1 MKLTF
6 RIHDVETDRLRRS
19 EAAIRRLVRE
29 YGFTADVYQ
38 VQEILEHGRL
48 GIDGDLPALEING
61 VIAIKKQS
69 LDEASLRPIFDGLYA
84 YQQKMTS
91 SQ

>member
-6 RIHDVETDRLRRS
+6 RIHGVESDQLKRS
-19 EAAIRRLVRE
+19 EAAIRRLIRE
-29 YGFTADVYQ
+29 YGLDADVYQ

-69 LDEASLRPIFDGLYA
+69 LDEAVLRPLFEGLYA
-84 YQQKMTS
+84 YQQKIS
-91 SQ
+91 

>member
-6 RIHDVETDRLRRS
+6 RIHDVESDRLRRS

-29 YGFTADVYQ
+29 YGFTADIFQ

-48 GIDGDLPALEING
+48 GIAGDLPALEING
-61 VIAIKKQS
+61 VIAIKGKP
-69 LDEASLRPIFDGLYA
+69 LDEATIRPLLGGLFA
-84 YQQKMTS
+84 YSKKITEQ
-91 SQ
+91 

>member
-48 GIDGDLPALEING
+48 GIAGDLPVLEING
-61 VIAIKKQS
+61 VIALKRQS
-69 LDEASLRPIFDGLYA
+69 LNETSLRPLFEGLYA
-84 YQQKMTS
+84 YQQKITS
-91 SQ
+91 T